1 MLCTLYL
8 SSSNVVYMSSM
19 SDSAHHGFL
28 PAHTVTCLTTQDQR
42 ENSDGGCNE
51 VSKTVGNL
59 AAVFSASDDSNLVLL
74 LLQPQLKLVIE
85 VKRLVPATKQLV
97 PKDLCELLLQSF
109 YVLQGKSLHPV
120 ASSCMFCLTD
130 CSRYHYFRLHC

>member
-1 MLCTLYL
+1 
-8 SSSNVVYMSSM
+8 M

-42 ENSDGGCNE
+42 ENSDSSSDGNE
-51 VSKTVGNL
+51 VRKTVGHL

-74 LLQPQLKLVIE
+74 FLQAQLKLVIE
-85 VKRLVPATKQLV
+85 VKRAVPATRQLV

-109 YVLQGKSLHPV
+109 YVLQGFSLRHV
-120 ASSCMFCLTD
+120 SASCMFCLTD
-130 CSRYHYFRLHC
+130 CSRYHYFR